1 VDSFQLIQHFFT
13 TMQCAFCTRPF
24 QPEGIELLR
33 EDEGCYLVSVSCHHC
48 ERQIGVAMVG
58 VEIPGVEMP
67 GADLLG
73 GNAQG
78 FLPGFKP
85 DPRFVDP
92 ELTPEELERLEQFE
106 PIAFDDV
113 LQAHEFFNQLDGNW
127 MKFIPADMRER
138 LQSDIRDSSA
148 QDSNT

>member
-1 VDSFQLIQHFFT
+1 MDSFQLIQHFFT

-58 VEIPGVEMP
+58 VQVPEGGIPSG
-67 GADLLG
+67 D
-73 GNAQG
+73 
-78 FLPGFKP
+78 LPGLFSQAHQQGP
-85 DPRFVDP
+85 HLDPRFVDP
-92 ELTPEELERLEQFE
+92 ELTPEELERLQHFE

-113 LQAHEFFNQLDGNW
+113 LKAHEFFNQLDGDW
-127 MKFIPADMRER
+127 MKFIPSETLER
-138 LQSDIRDSSA
+138 LQNDI
-148 QDSNT
+148 QDDHS